1 MKGRKALADIVGSE
15 WVFDDDSTCDAYSG
29 NLSFT
34 PARPPECVVKPADA
48 DQVESIVR
56 WANKTGTPLVPASSG
71 PPRFHGGTTPRMGG
85 VLVDL
90 ARMDRI
96 VRIDRRN
103 RVALI
108 EPGVTF
114 DRLQAELE
122 KEGLRTIP
130 PLLTRQSKSVVAS
143 VLEREPIPTPRCHWD
158 ISDPLLC
165 VEVTFGSG
173 DRFWTGEAAG
183 PGDLEKQWSSGG
195 AQKFPLGPHQI
206 DYYRLLQGGQGTMG
220 IVTWAS
226 VKCEVLPRSQK
237 LFFFS
242 SEELQPLVDL
252 AYRLIRVDLG
262 DAVFILNGID
272 LAMISTALEEKPDAE
287 GAAGSDAP
295 TDGFATIDRML
306 EKTSRELP
314 AWTLVVTLAGLD
326 PFPEE
331 RLAYQQED
339 MLEHAGTFGLVP
351 ATSINGLSGDA
362 LLRALSRPSPDP
374 HWKLKAAGGCHDI
387 FFLTTLDRSSH
398 YLDTMLKVADAHG
411 VPASCIGAYIQP
423 TVQGTSCHCEF
434 SIPYDTSSRAE
445 EDRIRGLSMA
455 ACEALVREEAF
466 FSRPYSLWAD
476 TVYSRRTEYVIAAR
490 KVKKI
495 FDPNHVMNPGKLCF

>member
-1 MKGRKALADIVGSE
+1 MNFRKALGNIVGLE
-15 WVFDDDSTCDAYSG
+15 WVFDDDTTCDAYSG

-56 WANKTGTPLVPASSG
+56 WANRTGTPLVPSSSG

-96 VRIDRRN
+96 VRIDQRN

-122 KEGLRTIP
+122 EEGLRAIP
-130 PLLTRQSKSVVAS
+130 PLLTRQGKSVVGS

-165 VEVTFGSG
+165 VEVTFGTG

-183 PGDLEKQWSSGG
+183 PGDLEKQWASGG

-206 DYYRLLQGGQGTMG
+206 DYYRILQGAQGTMG

-226 VKCEVLPRSQK
+226 VKCEILPRSQR

-242 SEELQPLVDL
+242 SEDLQPLIDL

-272 LAMISTALEEKPDAE
+272 LAMISAALEEIPDAE
-287 GAAGSDAP
+287 ATAGAGVPVD
-295 TDGFATIDRML
+295 DLATI
-306 EKTSRELP
+306 EKISRDLP

-331 RLAYQQED
+331 RLAYQQDD
-339 MLEHAGTFGLVP
+339 MLEHAGTLGLEP
-351 ATSINGLSGDA
+351 AMSLNGLSGDA
-362 LLRALSRPSPDP
+362 LLGALAQPSPDP
-374 HWKLKAAGGCHDI
+374 HWKLRAAGGCHDI
-387 FFLTTLDRSSH
+387 FFLTTLDRSPR
-398 YLDTMLKVADAHG
+398 YVNTMLEMAEAHG
-411 VPASCIGAYIQP
+411 VPASSVGAYIQP

-434 SIPYDTSSRAE
+434 SIPFDPVNPDEAE
-445 EDRIRGLSMA
+445 RIRGLSLD
-455 ACEALVREEAF
+455 ACESLVREGAF

-490 KVKKI
+490 KVKEI